1 MTEAELIEQIKNHEK
16 KAYGVFIDLHK
27 EMVFRICLSF
37 VNGKE
42 DAEELTQD
50 VFIDAFTNISSFKE
64 EAKIQTWLYRIAINK
79 SLNFQRQ
86 QKRRS
91 FLERLGLSQS
101 VEKEFQK
108 CNPDMSEAGPESR
121 KITEENNAIL
131 YGCIALLKDD
141 QRIAFTL
148 NKVDGFS
155 YAEVAEIMKIS
166 LAKTE
171 SLIFR
176 AKKQLQ
182 EQLVKLLN

>member
-1 MTEAELIEQIKNHEK
+1 
-16 KAYGVFIDLHK
+16 
-27 EMVFRICLSF
+27 
-37 VNGKE
+37 
-42 DAEELTQD
+42 
-50 VFIDAFTNISSFKE
+50 
-64 EAKIQTWLYRIAINK
+64 
-79 SLNFQRQ
+79 
-86 QKRRS
+86 
-91 FLERLGLSQS
+91 
-101 VEKEFQK
+101 
-108 CNPDMSEAGPESR
+108 MSEAGPESR